1 MSCLSC
7 LVLLKVQFWLWR
19 GLSSW
24 ISSPPLP
31 PQNKKT
37 PKTRAMNCTVAL
49 YPICY
54 KFIFMLYWC
63 FFTVCYKQSYN
74 PSLFDRIRF
83 KCSTLFLTWC
93 SQCWNR
99 DWFSILSTKNRFR
112 IRNRTVHYVLL
123 QPQKHRKG
131 TLARFRLNCKVTEA
145 DRRYSTP
152 SLVFLS
158 SLKWGRFWRK
168 KLSYRFVLLVMIL
181 MRWFHFMSNNL
192 FFNFIGNAQQRSKE
206 LQTLREK
213 RKNKIYNKRRA
224 QRSLREQDTRLHVRR
239 SP

>member
-1 MSCLSC
+1 MFNVVFNLVFSVLKQR
-7 LVLLKVQFWLWR
+7 LVLYSVNQE
-19 GLSSW
+19 
-24 ISSPPLP
+24 PL
-31 PQNKKT
+31 QNTK
-37 PKTRAMNCTVAL
+37 PHCPLCIVA
-49 YPICY
+49 
-54 KFIFMLYWC
+54 
-63 FFTVCYKQSYN
+63 T
-74 PSLFDRIRF
+74 
-83 KCSTLFLTWC
+83 
-93 SQCWNR
+93 
-99 DWFSILSTKNRFR
+99 
-112 IRNRTVHYVLL
+112 
-123 QPQKHRKG
+123 QKHRKG